1 MSTEIADI
9 GRRAL
14 RGERLSRPDILHLV
28 DAAQNDPQELFYWA
42 SQIRRAV
49 FGNCVKFCSIIPG
62 KFGGCTEDCKW
73 CAQPGKLMPAKMT
86 AHGEIETAARRSAGL
101 GSANFGVVN
110 SGRRPT
116 PREFQSMLD
125 VAGVLR
131 QAELGVTLCG
141 AYGELT
147 DDQAR
152 QLVAAGVRRY
162 NHNLETSRRFYP
174 HVVSTHTY
182 DDRLRTL
189 AAARS
194 AGMQLCCG
202 GIFGIGETWEDRIDL
217 ALTLRD
223 EVRPESVPM
232 NFLHPIAGTA
242 LEASTPMMP
251 MEILSVIAIYRLV
264 LPRTDLKI
272 AGGRELNLRDLQSW
286 MFHVGGT
293 SCLIGNYLATAGRD
307 PQVDLQMIRDLGLQV
322 VTKLP
327 TES

>member
-1 MSTEIADI
+1 MNCDISDI

-14 RGERLSRPDILHLV
+14 QGERLSRPHILQLV
-28 DAAQNDPQELFYWA
+28 EAARQDPHELFYWA
-42 SQIRRAV
+42 YRVRTAV

-73 CAQPGKLMPAKMT
+73 CAQPGKLSPPKMT
-86 AHGEIETAARRSAGL
+86 ACEEIHTAARRSASL

-116 PREFQSMLD
+116 PREFQAMLD
-125 VAGVLR
+125 VTG
-131 QAELGVTLCG
+131 QLGEAQLGLTLCG

-152 QLVAAGVRRY
+152 QLAAAGVRRY

-174 HVVSTHTY
+174 QVVSTHSY

-189 AAARS
+189 AAARK
-194 AGMQLCCG
+194 AGLELCCG
-202 GIFGIGETWEDRIDL
+202 GIFGIGETWDDRIDL

-223 EVRPESVPM
+223 EVAPEAVPM
-232 NFLHPIAGTA
+232 NFLHPIPGTA
-242 LEASTPMMP
+242 LETYQPMPP
-251 MEILSVIAIYRLV
+251 MEILAVIAIYRLI

-286 MFHVGGT
+286 MFYVGGT

-307 PQVDLQMIRDLGLQV
+307 PQTDLQMIRDVGLEV
-322 VTKLP
+322 VKKLP
-327 TES
+327 TEG